1 METYKLS
8 NEAKADLER
17 IIEGE
22 MVEIMNI
29 IGRQDVQ
36 EWLESWGEHEKNS

>member
-1 METYKLS
+1 MGTYKLS
-8 NEAKADLER
+8 NEDKADL
-17 IIEGE
+17 EGE

>member
-17 IIEGE
+17 E

-29 IGRQDVQ
+29 IGRQARLRMQ
-36 EWLESWGEHEKNS
+36 LPLLG

>member
-1 METYKLS
+1 MGIYKFS

-17 IIEGE
+17 E

-29 IGRQDVQ
+29 GRQDVE
-36 EWLESWGEHEKNS
+36 EWLES

>member
-1 METYKLS
+1 MGTYKLS
-8 NEAKADLER
+8 NEAKADLDR
-17 IIEGE
+17 IIKGE

-36 EWLESWGEHEKNS
+36 EWLES

>member
-1 METYKLS
+1 MGTYKLS
-8 NEAKADLER
+8 NEAKADLDR
-17 IIEGE
+17 E

-36 EWLESWGEHEKNS
+36 ELIES

>member
-8 NEAKADLER
+8 NEAKADLAR
-17 IIEGE
+17 IIEGK
-22 MVEIMNI
+22 MVEIINI

-36 EWLESWGEHEKNS
+36 EWLKS

>member
-1 METYKLS
+1 MGTYKLS
-8 NEAKADLER
+8 NEAKADLDR
-17 IIEGE
+17 IIESE

-36 EWLESWGEHEKNS
+36 EWLES

>member
-8 NEAKADLER
+8 NEAKADLDR
-17 IIEGE
+17 IIKGE

-36 EWLESWGEHEKNS
+36 EWLES